1 MSNNTIFEI
10 AEKAGVS
17 IATVSR
23 ALNNSAVIKE
33 STKKKILKIVAEM
46 DYHPNVNARRLVNK
60 RSNNIGILFPY
71 NENIFLDWYLAE
83 LLNAL
88 QSEINKQNM
97 DFSIYFPEGKNQF
110 AYEKYLNEG
119 RVDGLIIGGVTLH
132 DKAIQQLITKQK
144 PFILL
149 GSYTHNLKYNYID
162 VDNKQII
169 QEGLTFLYNNGHRRI
184 GALLEQDNF
193 STGKDRT
200 KTFLKLMKK
209 YELPL
214 YDDIILHD
222 SGNFDS
228 AYQNTNKIL
237 KSSHRPTVIFA
248 MSDLRA
254 AGAYKAIKDNKLNI
268 PKDISVIGINDI
280 FLAKSLFSPELTTIK
295 IPLKEMANLA
305 VTNLMKIIH
314 DKVKTVPPQKLKP
327 SLIIRKSV
335 KQI

>member
-1 MSNNTIFEI
+1 MSDYTIFEI

-23 ALNNSAVIKE
+23 AINNSNVIKE
-33 STKKKILKIVAEM
+33 STKKKILKIVKEM

-71 NENIFLDWYLAE
+71 NKNIFLDWYLAE
-83 LLNAL
+83 LLNVL
-88 QSEINKQNM
+88 QLEINKHNM
-97 DFSIYFPEGKNQF
+97 DFSIYFPEEKKQF
-110 AYEKYLNEG
+110 TYERFFSEG
-119 RVDGLIIGGVTLH
+119 RVDGLIIGGATLH
-132 DKAIQQLITKQK
+132 DNAIQQLITKQK

-162 VDNKQII
+162 VDNNLII
-169 QEGLTFLYNNGHRRI
+169 QEGLTFLYNNGHRII
-184 GALLEQDNF
+184 GSLLENNDF

-214 YDDIILHD
+214 YDDIILRD
-222 SGNFDS
+222 AGNFDS
-228 AYQNTNKIL
+228 AYQNTLKIL
-237 KSSHRPTVIFA
+237 KSPHRPTAIFA

-254 AGAYKAIKDNKLNI
+254 AAAYKAIKDSNLKI
-268 PKDISVIGINDI
+268 PKDISVIGVNDI
-280 FLAKSLFSPELTTIK
+280 FLTKTLFSPELTTIK

-305 VTNLMKIIH
+305 VTNLMKMIH
-314 DKVKTVPPQKLKP
+314 GEVKTITPQKLKS